1 MEPQL
6 ASIAKNVT
14 VSQTDHLPVIAAFC
28 GQLGIDK
35 IVNRLVPSEMNLDP
49 GTVVIGMIL
58 DTLSG
63 RSPLYQLQDFF
74 EHQDTELLFGQPIQF
89 TAVNDD
95 AVGRVLTKPV
105 TIHETF

>member
-6 ASIAKNVT
+6 ADISKNIDVC
-14 VSQTDHLPVIAAFC
+14 QTDHLPVIAAFC
-28 GQLGIDK
+28 RELSIDK

-49 GTVVIGMIL
+49 GTAVIGMIL

-74 EHQDTELLFGQPIQF
+74 ELQDTELLFG
-89 TAVNDD
+89 
-95 AVGRVLTKPV
+95 
-105 TIHETF
+105 